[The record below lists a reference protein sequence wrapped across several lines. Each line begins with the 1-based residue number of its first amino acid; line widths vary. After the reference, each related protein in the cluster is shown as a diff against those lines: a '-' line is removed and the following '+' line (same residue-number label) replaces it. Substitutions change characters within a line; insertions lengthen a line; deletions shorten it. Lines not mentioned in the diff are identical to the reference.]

1 METVNIFE
9 VIGKTT
15 SQIEP
20 FHSRFLAE
28 ALQVSAKGNRSLFD
42 AVWKL
47 AAPDDWAVPLKPEIN
62 SEELLE
68 GGKRIDICIL
78 DKARN
83 RLLGIEVKTT
93 KASAQ
98 GGQLESYLEGLCKK
112 YDCDR
117 NDRDRIAIAYLTPFN
132 SRRAGDNADSLPT
145 VKLFHEFSRN
155 FANARHISWL
165 DIAEIPWDGNA
176 LWRQHQAFVYQ
187 EISNYG
193 SLNSFVSRNRGFDDF
208 FSEAAVEAFWSI
220 LPVEGDRTSTA
231 GVTIDVESIY
241 RNDPRLLVE
250 AFKVLIRDEENVSES
265 VSKSDDFSDEAKQRF
280 LESKYGEIHSAL
292 FSLSSHSHVWL
303 AGKQDYGL
311 RVAHKRHRSS
321 GVSLVR
327 SKGTR
332 HLLIG
337 QSR

>member
-1 METVNIFE
+1 METVNIFD

-28 ALQVSAKGNRSLFD
+28 ALQVSSKGNRSLFD
-42 AVWKL
+42 TVWKL

-78 DKARN
+78 DKVRN

-93 KASAQ
+93 KTSAQ

-112 YDCDR
+112 YHCDR

-132 SRRAGDNADSLPT
+132 SRRAGDAVDSLPT
-145 VKLFHEFSRN
+145 VKLFREFSSN

-176 LWRQHQAFVYQ
+176 LWGQHQAYVRQ
-187 EISNYG
+187 VISNYEKLG
-193 SLNSFVSRNRGFDDF
+193 KFKSRDRSFDSF
-208 FSEAAVEAFWSI
+208 FSPEAVERFWDA
-220 LPVEGDRTSTA
+220 LPFEGDKASNA
-231 GVTIDVESIY
+231 GVIIDLAMLE
-241 RNDPRLLVE
+241 NDPTPLVK
-250 AFKVLIRDEENVSES
+250 AFEILIEDEENVSS
-265 VSKSDDFSDEAKQRF
+265 RANKRDDFPDELRQPFKTSPFSD
-280 LESKYGEIHSAL
+280 IHEAL
-292 FSLSSHSHVWL
+292 FALSNRQHVWL
-303 AGKQDYGL
+303 AGKEDYGL

-327 SKGTR
+327 SKGKR